1 MQTHLKKGRTFSK
14 PQEKLNRI
22 YELLEDDC
30 VCCFCGSYLFD
41 EIAKVVEWGD
51 HSQEKQSKRTQDSIS
66 KRSEYSKGQRE
77 LQGLIDLVK
86 ALRYNI
92 QKNEESGWVK

>member
-1 MQTHLKKGRTFSK
+1 MIQAQLKKGKTFSK

-41 EIAKVVEWGD
+41 EISKVVEWG
-51 HSQEKQSKRTQDSIS
+51 
-66 KRSEYSKGQRE
+66 EYSKE
-77 LQGLIDLVK
+77 E
-86 ALRYNI
+86 I
-92 QKNEESGWVK
+92 QKRDGKEE